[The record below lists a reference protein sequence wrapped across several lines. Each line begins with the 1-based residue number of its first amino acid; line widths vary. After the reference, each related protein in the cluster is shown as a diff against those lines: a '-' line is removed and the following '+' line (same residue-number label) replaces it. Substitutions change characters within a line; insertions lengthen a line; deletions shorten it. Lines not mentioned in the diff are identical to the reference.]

1 MKVNLEFPI
10 PNGSQQFEQYMRLSK
25 VATQMQQSGWRVD
38 LQAVEKHHEK
48 ALERKRRL
56 GTIFSN
62 LADITDIGKDGQT
75 LAVKEYFWNT
85 LGVPVVSV
93 DRKTKKPKLDAAA
106 LLVYATEYTDERIV
120 KSAASLYGYR
130 KAQKTLA
137 FCGEYG
143 QSGGRVHPSFNVTGT
158 KGSRWSCSGPNIQQL
173 PARGLKFDFGSG
185 PEDIAVSLKNILIA
199 DEGHVLVD
207 ADWAALELYLQTY
220 IAGAHKL
227 MQCIESGRD
236 LHLYN
241 AQVMFGEKMVPDNA
255 TKKTHG
261 NLRNVAKQAFGF
273 AYNGS
278 DNVTQVWKQMKQKI
292 PELTEA
298 MCKKLRER
306 YFSHHVEFP
315 RWQQRTKTSIDRL
328 GYIDTPLMGRRLY
341 LPSSMR
347 GYNQALNSQCQIT
360 GGDLANRA
368 ILQLAGQLDPSK
380 GEHIR
385 AQVHDSFV
393 VQCRPENVDR
403 VAKSLV
409 RAMTAPVEIY
419 GKMAKFVAEPGVGNH
434 WGNMRDLP
442 VWQNERDAKN
452 TG

>member
-1 MKVNLEFPI
+1 MKVNLEFPV
-10 PNGSQQFEQYMRLSK
+10 PSGETQFKQYMRLSK

-38 LQAVEKHHEK
+38 LEAVKKHHVLAEK
-48 ALERKRRL
+48 RKKRL
-56 GTIFSN
+56 GTIFTK
-62 LADITDIGKDGQT
+62 LANIVDIGKDGQT
-75 LAVKEYFWNT
+75 TAVKNYFWNT

-106 LLVYATEYTDERIV
+106 LLVYATEYEDERIV
-120 KSAASLYGYR
+120 KSAAALYGYR
-130 KAQKTLA
+130 KAQKTLG
-137 FCGEYG
+137 FCDEYAK
-143 QSGGRVHPSFNVTGT
+143 SGGRVHPSFNVTGT

-173 PARGLKFDFGSG
+173 PARGLKFDFGQG
-185 PEDIAVSLKNILIA
+185 PEDIAVSLKDILIA
-199 DEGHVLVD
+199 DEGYVLVD

-220 IAGAHKL
+220 IAGATKL
-227 MQCIESGRD
+227 MKCIETGRD

-241 AQVMFGEKMVPDNA
+241 AQVMFGPKMVPDDA

-278 DNVTQVWKQMKQKI
+278 DNVTQVWRQMKAKI

-298 MCKKLRER
+298 MCQKLRQR
-306 YFSHHVEFP
+306 YFSHHPEFP
-315 RWQQRTKTSIDRL
+315 AWQDRTKHSIDRL

-360 GGDLANRA
+360 GGDIANAA
-368 ILQLAGQLDPSK
+368 ILILNETLRWK
-380 GEHIR
+380 EGEQIR

-393 VQCRPENVDR
+393 LQTRPEWVKETAQKLVD
-403 VAKSLV
+403 
-409 RAMTAPVEIY
+409 AMTQPMDIY
-419 GKMAKFVAEPGVGNH
+419 GRILKLVAEPASGPSWAG
-434 WGNMRDLP
+434 MKEL
-442 VWQNERDAKN
+442 
-452 TG
+452 

>member
-1 MKVNLEFPI
+1 MKVDLEFPV
-10 PNGSQQFEQYMRLSK
+10 PSGKLQFEQYMRLSK

-38 LQAVEKHHEK
+38 LQAVKKHHEK
-48 ALERKRRL
+48 AQTRKTRL
-56 GTIFSN
+56 GAIFTN
-62 LADITDIGKDGQT
+62 LACITDIGKDGQT
-75 LAVKEYFWNT
+75 LAVKEYFWDT

-106 LLVYATEYTDERIV
+106 LLVYATEYNDERIV
-120 KSAASLYGYR
+120 QSAASLYGYR

-137 FCGEYG
+137 FCDEYAK
-143 QSGGRVHPSFNVTGT
+143 SGGRVHPSFNVTGT

-185 PEDIAVSLKNILIA
+185 PEDIAVSLKDILIA

-220 IAGAHKL
+220 IAGAQKL
-227 MQCIESGRD
+227 MKCIDTGRD

-241 AQVMFGEKMVPDNA
+241 AQVMFGPKMVPDDA

-306 YFSHHVEFP
+306 YFTHHVEFP

-368 ILQLAGQLDPSK
+368 IIELAGQLDPTK

-393 VQCRPENVDR
+393 VQCRPESVDR

-409 RAMTAPVEIY
+409 RAMTEPVEIY
-419 GKMAKFVAEPGVGNH
+419 GQMAKFVAEPGVGSN
-434 WGNMRDLP
+434 WGAMKDI
-442 VWQNERDAKN
+442 Q
-452 TG
+452 G

>member
-1 MKVNLEFPI
+1 MKVDLEFPI
-10 PNGSQQFEQYMRLSK
+10 PSGKRQFEQYMRLSK

-38 LQAVEKHHEK
+38 MQAVSKHHQEAAK
-48 ALERKRRL
+48 RKTRL
-56 GTIFSN
+56 GTIFCK
-62 LADITDIGKDGQT
+62 LASISDIGKDGQT
-75 LAVKEYFWNT
+75 LAVKEYFWKT
-85 LGVPVVSV
+85 LNVPVVSV

-120 KSAASLYGYR
+120 QSAASLYGYR
-130 KAQKTLA
+130 KAHKTLG
-137 FCGEYG
+137 FCEEYAK
-143 QSGGRVHPSFNVTGT
+143 SGGRVHPSFNVCGT

-185 PEDIAVSLKNILIA
+185 PEDIAVSLKNILVA

-220 IAGAHKL
+220 IAGAKHL
-227 MQCIESGRD
+227 MQCIETGRD

-241 AQVMFGEKMVPDNA
+241 AQVMFGPKMVPDNA

-306 YFSHHVEFP
+306 YFSHHAEFP
-315 RWQQRTKTSIDRL
+315 RWQQKTKTSIDRL

-368 ILQLAGQLDPSK
+368 ILKLSERLDLRRN
-380 GEHIR
+380 EHIR

-393 VQCRPENVDR
+393 VQCRPER
-403 VAKSLV
+403 VEEIAKSLV
-409 RAMTAPVEIY
+409 HAMTEPVEIY
-419 GKMAKFVAEPGVGNH
+419 GQMAKFVAEPGVGDN
-434 WGNMRDLP
+434 WANMKEI
-442 VWQNERDAKN
+442 V
-452 TG
+452 